1 MKKTKNI
8 NNILSTRENENLL
21 LIKSVENI
29 FKKNRDYV
37 FKMPKKNTPI
47 IMMVSGGLDSISTV
61 SWLIETYKL
70 KIYPLFIDRG
80 QSRAKQEEDSV
91 RFFEQYFLKKYPNHF
106 NPVFKLSTK
115 IPPHEI
121 RKEIVGNA
129 GKKVFKTKEQRK
141 GIPLFSSLL
150 SSYAVQYA
158 FYLEYTNKIK
168 VRTIFRATLASDSIY
183 MAHESLTSLR
193 TANLNICA
201 QTNDF
206 KWQFTSPLIEK
217 ELDFYLDKPDL
228 IKWSKKIN
236 LPIHKSWSC
245 YQNGNNH
252 CGACDGCYKRM
263 ESFEQANIDDKTQYG
278 NKERTTKERIKSYI
292 RKLI

>member
-1 MKKTKNI
+1 MKQIKSI
-8 NNILSTRENENLL
+8 NKVLLSRENENLS
-21 LIKSVENI
+21 LIKSIEAI
-29 FKKNRDYV
+29 FKKNRGYV
-37 FKMPKKNTPI
+37 FKMPKKNTPV

-80 QSRAKQEEDSV
+80 QSRAKQEENSV
-91 RFFEQYFLKKYPNHF
+91 RFFEKYFLEKYPNYF
-106 NPVFKLSTK
+106 NPVFKISTS

-129 GKKVFKTKEQRK
+129 GVKVYKTKKQRK

-158 FYLEYTNKIK
+158 FYLEYTQK
-168 VRTIFRATLASDSIY
+168 VKVNTIFRATLASDSIY

-193 TANLNICA
+193 TANLNICS

-217 ELDFYLDKPDL
+217 ELKFYLDKPDL
-228 IKWSKKIN
+228 IEWSEKIN
-236 LPIHKSWSC
+236 LPIHKTWSC
-245 YQNGNNH
+245 YQDESNH
-252 CGACDGCYKRM
+252 CGTCDGCYKRI
-263 ESFEQANIDDKTQYG
+263 ESYKQANIEDKTKYG
-278 NKERTTKERIKSYI
+278 NETHGLKDKIKKTLK
-292 RKLI
+292 KLI